1 MMRSFGL
8 LAFLVAVF
16 PACTEDMSRSSV
28 TSPPLLGA
36 AGATVPVAP
45 SVASG
50 TRTPLPR
57 STPEAEGISS
67 QGVLDLVNALGTQI
81 NEVHSLMLV
90 RHGKVVAEGWW
101 APYTPSDL
109 HSMYS
114 VTKSFNGTAVGM
126 AID

>member
-1 MMRSFGL
+1 MKRTFGL
-8 LAFLVAVF
+8 LAFLVAAS
-16 PACTEDMSRSSV
+16 PACNDDMSMPSSAAPAL
-28 TSPPLLGA
+28 TGTPGGTAGPSSSPA
-36 AGATVPVAP
+36 VK
-45 SVASG
+45 SG

-67 QGVLDLVNALGTQI
+67 QGVLDLVTALDSQI

-109 HSMYS
+109 
-114 VTKSFNGTAVGM
+114 
-126 AID
+126 